1 MHIALNTLPGTA
13 VPFPHHVVRYLDQ
26 VIDRIQKEKPSVTFS
41 CVHLSDEDSPFP
53 RLPSIEAAPPKSG
66 LRARFS
72 RSDSIDG
79 LLLKHKAALI
89 LSPLQTAVAR
99 TSLPQVLLALDLAPW
114 ESKDGPKASARD
126 AKIACAN
133 ARHLIVPTDQLR
145 RRCLELF
152 EAPMEKIV
160 VAPPGVAAGLDS
172 PTHSVVEKPYFVFF
186 YDPLSAPLM
195 ATIRKALEKRHEEF
209 PFTQVIVGPTLPDEP
224 RQWGPGVVRIEQC
237 PANHLAGLYQEA
249 AFFLYPAPHDDCGL
263 RVLEALAA
271 GVPVVAAGTRGLT
284 EVAGNAPIYFNG
296 ESLDAFFQ
304 SLKRV
309 LAEDGQSRGKRIE
322 TGKQTAGR
330 YNWEKTMWKVLATF
344 KAG

>member
-1 MHIALNTLPGTA
+1 
-13 VPFPHHVVRYLDQ
+13 
-26 VIDRIQKEKPSVTFS
+26 
-41 CVHLSDEDSPFP
+41 
-53 RLPSIEAAPPKSG
+53 
-66 LRARFS
+66 
-72 RSDSIDG
+72 
-79 LLLKHKAALI
+79 
-89 LSPLQTAVAR
+89 
-99 TSLPQVLLALDLAPW
+99 
-114 ESKDGPKASARD
+114 
-126 AKIACAN
+126 
-133 ARHLIVPTDQLR
+133 
-145 RRCLELF
+145 
-152 EAPMEKIV
+152 MEKIV